1 MSPRPWH
8 ILLAILLTPAA
19 AMPAWGRTWT
29 NRDGKTVEA
38 DFVRIDGEQV
48 VLLVGGKEARV
59 PLASLSDG
67 DQAYA
72 RLFNP
77 ATEPAAAPTE
87 NPFGGGG
94 SEPAG
99 SALKPT
105 APTDPSIPD
114 LSKSR
119 KWTDRAGKSA
129 SGTLHSVSGG
139 TVYLKI
145 GSRLQTVSFAQLVA
159 ADQEAVRR
167 YLEYLGDGLKVPP
180 GEGDFPDQTL
190 RTFRDANDRSVLA
203 ILRRVEAGGIV
214 VLQLASRTATFPLGK
229 FSPSDQEHIREQVAA
244 LGGADLLP
252 EDDAIRTWRDWR
264 GRSFTAKLDPAM
276 ALKSIGST
284 VHFKLTT
291 GARKSLPFVALSEAD
306 RDFVRQLAVG
316 AGGGTFLPERFA
328 EPDTEIRYWNQNDG
342 ATTIEGKFV
351 RVSGTKVVLR
361 TESDHDHQVALSS
374 LSPADRRYIENLLA
388 SRGEAAALPIV
399 AADCRKW
406 AYGPAGRGNS
416 LVAKFGDAAEGYVKL
431 LLPTEH
437 RLGKDRGYVVVPLK
451 CLSEDDQ
458 AVVKNEWSGDASAL
472 VPLDDAVTHD
482 VRDWSL
488 DEDRRALRG
497 KLLYVTHES
506 VTISEGGTPRKTP
519 FSSLSPEDMD
529 YVQRIVALHGMAKF
543 DPPGAPAGVVYD
555 GVVQKTTPTPSD
567 SQTSASGVAV
577 SSGVK
582 LAKTQAM
589 SAYEVGVAIAW
600 SLGFVLLL
608 VTIAAVLMKV
618 LN

>member
-1 MSPRPWH
+1 
-8 ILLAILLTPAA
+8 
-19 AMPAWGRTWT
+19 MPGC
-29 NRDGKTVEA
+29 
-38 DFVRIDGEQV
+38 
-48 VLLVGGKEARV
+48 
-59 PLASLSDG
+59 
-67 DQAYA
+67 
-72 RLFNP
+72 
-77 ATEPAAAPTE
+77 
-87 NPFGGGG
+87 
-94 SEPAG
+94 
-99 SALKPT
+99 
-105 APTDPSIPD
+105 SIPL
-114 LSKSR
+114 LSRPRLQQRIRLAAVAGPRRRFGPQADGAHRPFDSR
-119 KWTDRAGKSA
+119 SVEVAEVDRPRGQSA
-129 SGTLHSVSGG
+129 SGTLNSVSGG

-145 GSRLQTVSFAQLVA
+145 GSRLQTVSFAQLVD
-159 ADQEAVRR
+159 ADQEAVRL

-180 GEGDFPDQTL
+180 GEGDLPDQTL
-190 RTFRDANDRSVLA
+190 RTFRDENDRSVLA

-214 VLQLASRTATFPLGK
+214 VLQLASRTATFPLGN

-264 GRSFTAKLDPAM
+264 GRQFTAKLDPAI
-276 ALKSIGST
+276 APKSIGST

-306 RDFVRQLAVG
+306 RDFVRQLAEG
-316 AGGGTFLPERFA
+316 AGGGNFLPERFA
-328 EPDTEIRYWNQNDG
+328 EPDTEIRFWNQNDG

-351 RVSGTKVVLR
+351 RVAGTKVVLR
-361 TESDHDHQVALSS
+361 TESDHDQQVALSS
-374 LSPADRRYIENLLA
+374 LSPADRRYIENLLQ
-388 SRGEAAALPIV
+388 SRGAAAEVPIV

-437 RLGKDRGYVVVPLK
+437 RASKDRGYVVVPLK

-458 AVVKNEWSGDASAL
+458 ALVKSEWSGDAAAL
-472 VPLDDAVTHD
+472 VPPEDAVTHD

-506 VTISEGGTPRKTP
+506 ITISEGGVPRKTP
-519 FSSLSPEDMD
+519 FGSLSAEDMD

-543 DPPGAPAGVVYD
+543 DPPGAPAGIVYS
-555 GVVQKTTPTPSD
+555 GSAAEKTSPPPSD
-567 SQTSASGVAV
+567 TQASSSGATV
-577 SSGVK
+577 SSGVH
-582 LAKTQAM
+582 LAKTEAM
-589 SAYEVGVAIAW
+589 SAYEVVVAMVW

-608 VTIAAVLMKV
+608 VTIAAVLMRV